1 MPNRT
6 SSRLIYGAALGIAT
20 YAFRIFSPYQSAVC
34 FALLIVGAIP
44 NGWTSSATAPSVSAL

>member
-20 YAFRIFSPYQSAVC
+20 YAFRIFSPYQSAIC

-44 NGWTSSATAPSVSAL
+44 KAGPHQPPHRAYPL